1 MFEITKCL
9 KTHEKLSNKQC
20 DLKEKLYSSVCPLS
34 QEEQQILIEEI
45 DWLDNKM
52 QQIENK
58 TFVCE
63 ISILRDNIIE
73 IMQKKGYFANIPC
86 DGYDEVRYYKDT
98 MANHEI
104 RRMYIPDDEF
114 CKKQMENFGDYG
126 EIELRID
133 LILDSSIMLESVL
146 LMEKFTAKKKH
157 LKDKYGIDI

>member
-20 DLKEKLYSSVCPLS
+20 DLKEKLYSSVSPLS

-63 ISILRDNIIE
+63 IETLRE
-73 IMQKKGYFANIPC
+73 CVVKTLQRKGYFDNLVFE
-86 DGYDEVRYYKDT
+86 DNELQYYKNV
-98 MANHEI
+98 MAKHII
-104 RRMYIPDDEF
+104 RKMYMIDDEF
-114 CKKQMENFGDYG
+114 CKKQIENFGDSG
-126 EIELRID
+126 ELELRVG